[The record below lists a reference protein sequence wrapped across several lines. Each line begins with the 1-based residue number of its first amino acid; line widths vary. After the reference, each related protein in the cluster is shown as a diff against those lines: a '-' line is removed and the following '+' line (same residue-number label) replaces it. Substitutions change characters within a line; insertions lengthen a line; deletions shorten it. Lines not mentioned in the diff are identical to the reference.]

1 MPRRIYTFD
10 QPDRFICGAVGEP
23 GQRTFFLQA
32 TKGAQVVSVALEKA
46 QVAVLAERLATLLL
60 ALRQGGVNVGDE
72 EPGLTP
78 RLEEPVVEQFRV
90 GLLTL
95 GWDGDRGRV
104 VIEARELG
112 DEDMEMEDADDSDEG
127 GQEAVEP
134 DEHEHD
140 EPEASEDEPITT
152 VFHDPELTAQDP
164 LGTFVGPDVDEDLDV
179 VRVQLEPPAAL
190 AFASGA
196 LAVVQA
202 GRPPCPQC
210 GAPLD
215 PTGHFCLRRNG
226 YTH

>member
-1 MPRRIYTFD
+1 MPRRVYSFD
-10 QPDRFICGAVGEP
+10 QPDRFVCGAVGEP

-60 ALRQGGVNVGDE
+60 ALRQGGVSVGEE
-72 EPGLTP
+72 EPGLQP
-78 RLEEPVVEQFRV
+78 DLDEPVIEHFRV
-90 GLLTL
+90 GTMTL
-95 GWDGDRGRV
+95 GWDGDRGRI
-104 VIEARELG
+104 VIEAREMG
-112 DEDMEMEDADDSDEG
+112 EDDEDEESEVDESAIAGENDDD
-127 GQEAVEP
+127 P
-134 DEHEHD
+134 D
-140 EPEASEDEPITT
+140 
-152 VFHDPELTAQDP
+152 
-164 LGTFVGPDVDEDLDV
+164 GPDL
-179 VRVQLEPPAAL
+179 VRVQLDPPAAL

-215 PTGHFCLRRNG
+215 PTGHFCPRRNG